1 MAGDASFALFGVGF
15 AYGDAGAPVLAGASA
30 EFEPGRVHMI
40 FGPSGE
46 GKTTL
51 LRLLMGLECPC
62 AGEVARPASARIAA
76 VFQEDRLCDGM
87 TATAN
92 IRLPHAGL
100 HGAELREFIEHERRA
115 LEEVGI
121 AAGDAA
127 RPVRELSGG
136 QRRRVALLRAL
147 LADADALFFD
157 EPLRGL
163 DAEGADRVAD
173 FAAPLLVGKT
183 VFWVTHDERDA
194 SRVANPVRWVLSDG
208 ALRRSR
214 A

>member
-1 MAGDASFALFGVGF
+1 MAGDAFFALFGVGF
-15 AYGDAGAPVLAGASA
+15 AYGDAGTPVLAGVSA
-30 EFEPGRVHMI
+30 EFELGRVHMI

-62 AGEVARPASARIAA
+62 VGEVARPASARIAA

-100 HGAELREFIEHERRA
+100 HGAELREFIEHE
-115 LEEVGI
+115 
-121 AAGDAA
+121 
-127 RPVRELSGG
+127 
-136 QRRRVALLRAL
+136 RRRVALLRAL

>member
-1 MAGDASFALFGVGF
+1 MAGDAFYALFGVDF
-15 AYGDAGAPVLAGASA
+15 AYDGTDTPVLAGASA

-51 LRLLMGLECPC
+51 LRLLMGLERAC

-87 TATAN
+87 TTTLN
-92 IRLPHAGL
+92 IRLPHAEL
-100 HGAELREFIEHERRA
+100 HGADLREFIEHERRA
-115 LEEVGI
+115 LEGVGI
-121 AAGDAA
+121 AADDAA

-163 DAEGADRVAD
+163 DAAGADRVAA
-173 FAAPLLVGKT
+173 FAAPLLEGKT
-183 VFWVTHDERDA
+183 VFWVTHDEHDA
-194 SRVANPVRWVLSDG
+194 GRVADPVRWVLSDG
-208 ALRRSR
+208 AIRRVP

>member
-1 MAGDASFALFGVGF
+1 MAGDAFFALFGVGF

-51 LRLLMGLECPC
+51 LRLLMGLERPC

-100 HGAELREFIEHERRA
+100 RGAELWEFIEHERRA

-121 AAGDAA
+121 AADDAA

-147 LADADALFFD
+147 LADVDALFFD

-163 DAEGADRVAD
+163 DADAADCVAG

-183 VFWVTHDERDA
+183 VFWVTHDERDVG
-194 SRVANPVRWVLSDG
+194 RVADPVRWALSDG
-208 ALRRSR
+208 ALRRL
-214 A
+214 

>member
-1 MAGDASFALFGVGF
+1 MTGDAFFALFGVGF
-15 AYGDAGAPVLAGASA
+15 AYGDAGASVLAGASA

-51 LRLLMGLECPC
+51 LRLLMGLERPC

-100 HGAELREFIEHERRA
+100 RGAELREFIVNVKMR
-115 LEEVGI
+115 I
-121 AAGDAA
+121 AF
-127 RPVRELSGG
+127 S
-136 QRRRVALLRAL
+136 
-147 LADADALFFD
+147 
-157 EPLRGL
+157 
-163 DAEGADRVAD
+163 
-173 FAAPLLVGKT
+173 T
-183 VFWVTHDERDA
+183 VK
-194 SRVANPVRWVLSDG
+194 
-208 ALRRSR
+208 
-214 A
+214 

>member
-1 MAGDASFALFGVGF
+1 MDLVIAHVSKD
-15 AYGDAGAPVLAGASA
+15 YGRGPVLRDVSLTVRQG
-30 EFEPGRVHMI
+30 ETVCLM
-40 FGPSGE
+40 GPSGL

-51 LRLLMGLECPC
+51 LRCVAGLETPD
-62 AGEVARPASARIAA
+62 AGAVTGVPRRLGY

-115 LEEVGI
+115 LKEVGI
-121 AAGDAA
+121 DADEAA

-163 DAEGADRVAD
+163 DAEGADRVAG

-194 SRVANPVRWVLSDG
+194 SRVADPVCWVLSDG
-208 ALRRSR
+208 VLRRMP